1 MPSRHQDDF
10 ELVLGNKQL
19 LSLFFFVVV
28 LFAVFFAFGY
38 TVGFDRGQQE
48 RVETVARTETPPEP
62 EPRIP
67 DALLENGPQTTLSEG
82 PGTAPPRVKVS
93 KPPPRPRAAAPSARR
108 KAAVQPAAR
117 KPAPRNAPTGAQ
129 VARSIHIQVAAIRVR
144 SDARMMVNKL
154 RSRQYP
160 VTLHDQGGDGWYR
173 VLVGPFPDVAAA
185 KKQQQRLKSDGF
197 DTILR
202 K

>member
-48 RVETVARTETPPEP
+48 RVETIAKTETPPEP

-67 DALLENGPQTTLSEG
+67 DTLLENGPQTALSEG
-82 PGTAPPRVKVS
+82 PSTAPPQVKVS
-93 KPPPRPRAAAPSARR
+93 KPRPPAATPSTRR
-108 KAAVQPAAR
+108 KAAVQPTAR
-117 KPAPRNAPTGAQ
+117 KPAPRNTPTGAQ

-144 SDARMMVNKL
+144 SDARMMVDKL

>member
-1 MPSRHQDDF
+1 MPSRNQEDF
-10 ELVLGNKQL
+10 ELILGNKQL
-19 LSLFFFVVV
+19 LSLFFVVVV
-28 LFAVFFAFGY
+28 LFAVFFSFGY
-38 TVGFDRGQQE
+38 MVGVDRGQKE
-48 RVETVARTETPPEP
+48 RVETITKTELPPEP

-67 DALLENGPQTTLSEG
+67 DTLLENGPQTAPTGAPSA
-82 PGTAPPRVKVS
+82 APPRVTAS
-93 KPPPRPRAAAPSARR
+93 KPPPPAGVSSSGR
-108 KAAVQPAAR
+108 KAEVPQTAR

-144 SDARMMVNKL
+144 SDARMMVDKL

-173 VLVGPFPDVAAA
+173 VLVGPFPDVASA
-185 KKQQQRLKSDGF
+185 KKQQERLKGDGF